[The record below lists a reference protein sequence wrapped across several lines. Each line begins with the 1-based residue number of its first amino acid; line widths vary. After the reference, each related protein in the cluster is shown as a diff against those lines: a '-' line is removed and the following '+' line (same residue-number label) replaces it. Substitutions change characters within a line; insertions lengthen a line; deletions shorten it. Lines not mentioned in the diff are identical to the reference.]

1 MSRVVHFEIQ
11 GDEPEA
17 LADFYRNALGW
28 EIASWEGPQSYWLVT
43 TGPDGEAGINGA
55 IMGRH
60 FQEQAVINTAQVEN
74 LDATL
79 KAVEAAGGRKLA
91 GPNEIPGIGMHAYCA
106 DPEGNMF
113 GVLQP
118 VPESN

>member
-17 LADFYRNALGW
+17 LADFYKNALGW

-60 FQEQAVINTAQVEN
+60 FQEQSVINTAQVEN

-79 KAVEAAGGRKLA
+79 RAVEVAGGRKLV

-106 DPEGNMF
+106 DPEGNLF

-118 VPESN
+118 LPGSN